1 LTHARSPLTLNGVP
15 LTKSGSKVLSSM
27 REQYGGEKGERVFY
41 ASINKGKPGTSKWHG
56 KPKSASAPR
65 SLSKR

>member
-1 LTHARSPLTLNGVP
+1 MPLTS
-15 LTKSGSKVLSSM
+15 SGQKVLSSM
-27 REQYGGEKGERVFY
+27 KDQYGGEKGERVFY

-56 KPKSASAPR
+56 KKTSR